1 MDHNRGGQ
9 MRPDE
14 LPETLAPEVVVFTR
28 AYASA
33 ANPRFAVKARCRLIL
48 LPRQFRKQPWK
59 FHQIAIDAV
68 IRYDL
73 LQFAQTLNSW
83 FSNTYV
89 IE

>member
-1 MDHNRGGQ
+1 MDHGRGCQ
-9 MRPDE
+9 MQPDE
-14 LPETLAPEVVVFTR
+14 LPETLAREVVVFTR

-33 ANPRFAVKARCRLIL
+33 VNPRFVVKARCRLIL

-59 FHQIAIDAV
+59 FHQISIDDV

-73 LQFAQTLNSW
+73 LQFAQTPNSW